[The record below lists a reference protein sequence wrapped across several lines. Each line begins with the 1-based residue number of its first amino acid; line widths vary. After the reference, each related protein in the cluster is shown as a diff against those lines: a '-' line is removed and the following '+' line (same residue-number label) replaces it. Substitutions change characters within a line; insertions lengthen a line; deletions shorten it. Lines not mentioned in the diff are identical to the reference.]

1 MLRHHPVASGVW
13 RILEE
18 IYLDAASEQVA
29 CDYASLS
36 DADKRTA
43 LKEFTKRQAVTSKRW
58 SQILQNLLSADLD
71 DWRQKSRR

>member
-18 IYLDAASEQVA
+18 IYLNAASEQVA
-29 CDYASLS
+29 HDYASMS
-36 DADKRTA
+36 DVDKRTA

-58 SQILQNLLSADLD
+58 SQILQNLLSADLT
-71 DWRQKSRR
+71 DWRQ